1 MNKMNKIIEI
11 KGLHKVFITE
21 TGQHVHA
28 LEDINM
34 DIYEQDF
41 VCIIGPSG
49 SGKSTLL
56 RLMEGLISPTKGNI
70 TVAGKPVTG
79 PLPQAG
85 MVFQEYSLMPWR
97 NVIDNVA
104 FGLELRK
111 ISKQKRYETCKKI
124 LDRFGLIDF
133 LYSFPYELSGGM
145 KQRAAIAR
153 SIATSPLMLFMDEPF
168 GALDAY
174 TRFQMQ
180 EDLIEFWLEEKRTIV
195 FVTHSVEEAIFL
207 GTKVILMSP
216 RPGKIAKRYN
226 IDLPYPRNRFN
237 TNFETYFKDIMD
249 NMNAV
254 NHAHN

>member
-1 MNKMNKIIEI
+1 MDKIIEI
-11 KGLHKVFITE
+11 KNLHKRFVSE
-21 TGQHVHA
+21 NGQAVHA
-28 LEDINM
+28 LEDINI
-34 DIYEQDF
+34 DIHKQDF
-41 VCIIGPSG
+41 ICIIGPSG

-56 RLMEGLISPTKGNI
+56 RLMEGLIFPTRGSIN
-70 TVAGKPVTG
+70 VAGKPVTG
-79 PLPQAG
+79 PIPEAS
-85 MVFQEYSLMPWR
+85 MVFQEYSLMPWK
-97 NVIDNVA
+97 NIIDNVA
-104 FGLELRK
+104 FGLELRRVPK
-111 ISKQKRYETCKKI
+111 KERYETCRKI

-133 LYSFPYELSGGM
+133 LHSYPHELSGGM

-153 SIATSPLMLFMDEPF
+153 AIATSPLILFMDEPF

-180 EDLIEFWLEEKRTIV
+180 EDLIKFWLEEKRTVI

-216 RPGKIAKRYN
+216 RPGKIAKEYN

-237 TNFETYFKDIMD
+237 SDFEAYFTDIME

-254 NHAHN
+254 NLAYS